1 MISYGINGNNVPVVL
16 FGTADPDAGVYELNA
31 VTGKEIWR
39 FQTYNP
45 GDGPADVGAGVTVS
59 LPGNNGFADGV
70 AYVPSKNGRL
80 YAIDLTTGAEIWEYA
95 FESFPPVGNGARD
108 TAALDG
114 DNVVFG
120 TTVGTFDVNAVTGKE
135 IWEQPFPT
143 KPNEVLG
150 APAIAGPPGEQVV
163 YTTNVNGQF
172 QVLSLAKGAVLY
184 TYQTGNYVAS
194 SPAVFS
200 NNLLFTA
207 ANGFL
212 YDIALGGGN
221 TGSPTTAVTSP
232 AQGSTVANPDTAT
245 VAGTL
250 VISGTA
256 SDPAG
261 VHAVKVTVQQGGQ
274 TGSWWSQVTKSWEG
288 GIVDNGVALVDPG
301 ATSTSWTLKVPAP
314 AAGTIMEVR
323 AAAVDTAHLADTSSD
338 ESQSS
343 AARVDFTVAPST
355 SAPTLQLSAA
365 RAAPAARLTATG
377 AGYQP
382 GEQVAI
388 TLPIPS
394 ASSPVTTLTT
404 VTATSSG
411 ALPATPIAVP
421 NPIVFGPIAVNAV
434 GQTSGDAGTA
444 TLVVSNN
451 WDEWG
456 NTPTKGFF
464 ESNDLSATDNVAAS
478 GRFYYDQAY
487 NFPTLSPIK
496 STVAID
502 NGVAFFGDN
511 AGDFYAINVSTSIPV
526 WEDTSSSNTTTYT
539 PPDRIIDSAGGIDSS
554 AAVDPNLQINGTP
567 EPAVIFGTESDSSG
581 NGSVTAVDEDTGGV
595 LWSRQTS
602 SGVESSPAL
611 YDGQVYVATDDGTFY
626 DLNEQTGAVQW
637 QEALTADAT
646 TGVPE
651 SSPAIDDSTLHPS
664 VVVGDGDDVTA
675 MNLTTG
681 AVLWGAPGTTG
692 GLPGT
697 TGGVVTA
704 TPTYFSNN
712 IYVGSQDGSEYAFNG
727 STGAPLW
734 TYPTGIASGPTPG
747 AGGPI
752 LASNVT
758 FGTELAV
765 GSTNGTIYYLS
776 AAVSCS
782 PNPPPC
788 IGLLQNSLVGT
799 APVVG
804 MSGAVNFAVATMSN
818 GTAIATRITG
828 IDQTWKYYGDGYGI
842 DSAPVVNNGNVYI
855 TGLDDN
861 LHVFAVPSK
870 PVY

>member
-1 MISYGINGNNVPVVL
+1 M
-16 FGTADPDAGVYELNA
+16 
-31 VTGKEIWR
+31 
-39 FQTYNP
+39 
-45 GDGPADVGAGVTVS
+45 
-59 LPGNNGFADGV
+59 
-70 AYVPSKNGRL
+70 
-80 YAIDLTTGAEIWEYA
+80 
-95 FESFPPVGNGARD
+95 
-108 TAALDG
+108 
-114 DNVVFG
+114 
-120 TTVGTFDVNAVTGKE
+120 
-135 IWEQPFPT
+135 
-143 KPNEVLG
+143 
-150 APAIAGPPGEQVV
+150 
-163 YTTNVNGQF
+163 
-172 QVLSLAKGAVLY
+172 
-184 TYQTGNYVAS
+184 
-194 SPAVFS
+194 
-200 NNLLFTA
+200 
-207 ANGFL
+207 
-212 YDIALGGGN
+212 
-221 TGSPTTAVTSP
+221 
-232 AQGSTVANPDTAT
+232 
-245 VAGTL
+245 
-250 VISGTA
+250 
-256 SDPAG
+256 
-261 VHAVKVTVQQGGQ
+261 
-274 TGSWWSQVTKSWEG
+274 
-288 GIVDNGVALVDPG
+288 
-301 ATSTSWTLKVPAP
+301 
-314 AAGTIMEVR
+314 
-323 AAAVDTAHLADTSSD
+323 
-338 ESQSS
+338 
-343 AARVDFTVAPST
+343 APST

-365 RAAPAARLTATG
+365 RAAPAAQLTATG

-404 VTATSSG
+404 VTATPSG

-421 NPIVFGPIAVNAV
+421 NPIVFGPIAVSAV
-434 GQTSGDAGTA
+434 GQTSGDTGTA

-456 NTPTKGFF
+456 NTPTKDFF

-487 NFPTLSPIK
+487 NFPTLSPIE

-511 AGDFYAINVSTSIPV
+511 AGDFYAINVSTSVPV

-539 PPDRIIDSAGGIDSS
+539 PPDQIIDSAGGIDSS
-554 AAVDPNLQINGTP
+554 AAVDPNLVINGTP

-581 NGSVTAVDEDTGGV
+581 LGSVTAVNEDTGAV
-595 LWSRQTS
+595 LWSSQTS

-611 YDGQVYVATDDGTFY
+611 YDGQVYVATDNGTFY
-626 DLNEQTGAVQW
+626 DLNEQTGAVPPLW
-637 QEALTADAT
+637 SPLPLTPDAT

-651 SSPAIDDSTLHPS
+651 SSPVIDDSTVHPS

-681 AVLWGAPGTTG
+681 AVLWGETKPGGTTG
-692 GLPGT
+692 GL
-697 TGGVVTA
+697 VTA

-727 STGAPLW
+727 TTGASLW
-734 TYPTGIASGPTPG
+734 TYPTGSASGPTPG

-752 LASNVT
+752 VANNVT
-758 FGTELAV
+758 FGTEIAV

-776 AAVSCS
+776 ATDSCG

-788 IGLLQNSLVGT
+788 AAGSLQNSLVGT

-804 MSGAVNFAVATMSN
+804 MSGAVNFAVATMSD
-818 GTAIATRITG
+818 GTAIATRISG
-828 IDQTWKYYGDGYGI
+828 IDQTWKYYGDGYGF

>member
-1 MISYGINGNNVPVVL
+1 M
-16 FGTADPDAGVYELNA
+16 
-31 VTGKEIWR
+31 TGKEIWR

-59 LPGNNGFADGV
+59 PPGNNGFADGV
-70 AYVPSKNGRL
+70 AYVPSKDGKL
-80 YAIDLTTGAEIWEYA
+80 YAIDLTTGAEIWEYD

-172 QVLSLAKGAVLY
+172 QVLSLATGAILY
-184 TYQTGNYVAS
+184 TYQTSNYVAS

-200 NNLLFTA
+200 NNVLFTA

-212 YDIALGGGN
+212 YDMALGGGN

-261 VHAVKVTVQQGGQ
+261 VHAVTVTVQQGGQ
-274 TGSWWSQVTKSWEG
+274 TGSWWSQATKSWEG
-288 GIVDNGVALVDPG
+288 GIVDNGVALGDPG
-301 ATSTSWTLKVPAP
+301 ATSTSWMLKVPAP

-355 SAPTLQLSAA
+355 SAPTLQLSTA
-365 RAAPAARLTATG
+365 RAAPAAQLTATG

-394 ASSPVTTLTT
+394 ASSPVTTLAT
-404 VTATSSG
+404 VTATTSG

-421 NPIVFGPIAVNAV
+421 NPIVFGPIAVSAV
-434 GQTSGDAGTA
+434 GQTSGDTGTA

-456 NTPTKGFF
+456 NTPTKDFF

-502 NGVAFFGDN
+502 NGVAFFGDE

-526 WEDTSSSNTTTYT
+526 WEDTSSSDTTTYT
-539 PPDRIIDSAGGIDSS
+539 PPDQIIDSAGGIDSS
-554 AAVDPNLQINGTP
+554 AAVDPNLRINGTP

-581 NGSVTAVDEDTGGV
+581 NGSVTAVNEDTGDV
-595 LWSRQTS
+595 LWSTQTS

-626 DLNEQTGAVQW
+626 DLDEQTGTVQG
-637 QEALTADAT
+637 QLALTKDAT

-651 SSPAIDDSTLHPS
+651 SSPVIDDSTLHPS

-675 MNLTTG
+675 MNLTVSK
-681 AVLWGAPGTTG
+681 VLWTGTTG
-692 GLPGT
+692 GL
-697 TGGVVTA
+697 VTA

-734 TYPTGIASGPTPG
+734 TYPTGSASGPTPA

-752 LASNVT
+752 VANNVT

-776 AAVSCS
+776 ATDSCGT
-782 PNPPPC
+782 NPPPC
-788 IGLLQNSLVGT
+788 AAGSLQNSLVGT

-804 MSGAVNFAVATMSN
+804 MSGAVNFAVATMSD